1 MKQTIN
7 KKLIIYSL
15 VSCILLIVID
25 QITKILAINNLKGTE
40 GIDIIAGVFKLQ
52 YLENMGAAF
61 GIMQNKQSFFVIAG
75 IFIIGLVSYLYISMP
90 STKRFLPLRICFV
103 FLVAGAIGNMI
114 DRIYYN
120 FVVDFLYFEL
130 IDFPIF
136 NVADMYVTV
145 TMFVIVFLIL
155 FYYKDDEIEELFQC
169 IPFKSRKN
177 R

>member
-7 KKLIIYSL
+7 KKHIIYSII
-15 VSCILLIVID
+15 SCVILIIID
-25 QITKILAINNLKGTE
+25 QVTKLLAIDYLKGTD

-61 GIMQNKQSFFVIAG
+61 GILQNRQSFFIIAG
-75 IFIIGLVSYLYISMP
+75 VLIIGIVSYLYISMP
-90 STKRFLPLRICFV
+90 FTKRFLPLRICFV
-103 FLVAGAIGNMI
+103 FLIAGAIGNMI
-114 DRIYYN
+114 DRIYYD

-155 FYYKDDEIEELFQC
+155 FYYKDDEIEDVFECFR
-169 IPFKSRKN
+169 FKN
-177 R
+177 RS